1 MSSSYGGVVWTNH
14 ALSRLKDR
22 KLGQSLVLKAF
33 LHPDTQTKADQGA
46 TKYQK
51 KIGGRKVSVIVKK
64 GDDKKWLILSCWIDP
79 PLAGSLDDK
88 KQQWSLKYKKSG
100 FWGRV
105 WLEVKR
111 SFGLA

>member
-1 MSSSYGGVVWTNH
+1 MASSYGGVVWTNH

-33 LHPDTQTKADQGA
+33 LHPDTKTKADQGA
-46 TKYQK
+46 VKYQK
-51 KIGGRKVSVIVKK
+51 KIGERMVSVITKK
-64 GDDKKWLILSCWIDP
+64 GDDKKQLILSCWIDP

-88 KQQWSLKYKKSG
+88 KRQSYLKYKKSG

-111 SFGLA
+111 GFGLN